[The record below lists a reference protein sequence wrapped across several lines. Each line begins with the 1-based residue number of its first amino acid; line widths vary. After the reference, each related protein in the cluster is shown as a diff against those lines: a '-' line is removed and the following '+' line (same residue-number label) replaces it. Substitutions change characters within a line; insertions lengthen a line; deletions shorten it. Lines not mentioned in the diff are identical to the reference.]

1 MSSLPGDSLLR
12 STQPGGRARGAWQR
26 RLPAVTV
33 AVSAAMGIGVDRWL
47 SWPVPFWLLL
57 GGVAWFAWVLWHVF
71 AGRVAAV
78 VRQHPVTAWL
88 DVGCVLMAVACL
100 FGGWHHLWW
109 STVGPTEVARYARDQ
124 LQPVKLRARIA
135 ERPVG
140 IPGHDYL
147 IPTDREPPLRH
158 VCVVDCLSL
167 ESARGSIPVTGLA
180 RLDVTGDLVALGVGD
195 VVEIVGEFGRPRAPS
210 NPGGFDHRAFLRSL
224 GVHTSIKCSE
234 GEDVRLIEPGRAFWR
249 RWHGSLRTS
258 AEKLLSRHLSKETA
272 PVGIAML
279 LGTRTAIPEE
289 LRNAF
294 TESGTMHILAISGA
308 NVGILAGLLWGMA
321 RVLRLQRRGT
331 ALFILAGVGAY
342 SFLADAQPPV
352 LRAVLMVVAVVSGQA
367 WHRCGPL
374 ANGLSLAVIGLLI
387 WNPTHLFDTGAQLS
401 FLAVAALL
409 WAPTLRMEWT
419 TPAQRP
425 DPLEELERSVSL
437 SARVRGWC
445 VKQLQYSA
453 LLLAA
458 VWIFTLPLTVAR
470 FHLVSPIGFL
480 ANLLLGPLS
489 VAVLWAGYLLL
500 TLGLAFP
507 LAGKIF
513 GPLFDWGLWLMI
525 RLVET
530 AAGVAGGHL
539 YLPGPGDG
547 WVAVFYLLLI
557 PVLFGVPGGWARR
570 LGWRAILVWCVVGLG
585 HSLWPRHEEELRCT
599 FLSVGH
605 GLGVLVEFPG
615 GSSLVYDL
623 GQMHNGQAARLTLQ
637 NALWERGRAQVDALV
652 ISHADGDHFNGI
664 PGLARRIGIGQAIV
678 HSSFLDVP
686 EMRATVDD
694 LARDQV
700 PLRIAWQGDH
710 LELDKQ
716 ARVQVLH
723 PPRGTRYSSD
733 NASSLV
739 LLIEY
744 CGRRILLTGDIE
756 ERGLQALL
764 RQAPVDCEVLLAPHH
779 GSRLANPQALA
790 NWARPRVVVVSGG
803 HRDGRGGLH
812 RVYGDECH
820 VLSTHDH
827 GAITCVITRDGRL
840 RVEGF
845 RTGPLTQFDP

>member
-1 MSSLPGDSLLR
+1 MVTVPGESLLLSAR
-12 STQPGGRARGAWQR
+12 RLNRQRGAWQR

-33 AVSAAMGIGVDRWL
+33 AVAAALGIGMDRWL
-47 SWPVPFWLLL
+47 NWPVPFWLLL
-57 GGVAWFAWVLWHVF
+57 GGVAWFAWVLWHSC
-71 AGRVAAV
+71 AGRVSTV
-78 VRQHPVTAWL
+78 VRQHPLTAWL
-88 DVGCVLMAVACL
+88 DVGCVLGAVACL

-109 STVGPTEVARYARDQ
+109 STVGPNEVARYARDQ
-124 LQPVKLRARIA
+124 LRPVKMRARIA
-135 ERPVG
+135 ERPVA

-147 IPTDREPPLRH
+147 ILTDRVPPQRH

-167 ESARGSIPVTGLA
+167 ESAGGSVPVTGRA
-180 RLDVTGDLVALGVGD
+180 RLDVTGDLAAMGVGD
-195 VVEIVGEFGRPRAPS
+195 VVEIVGEFGRPRAPA
-210 NPGGFDHRAFLRSL
+210 NPGGFDYRAFLRSL
-224 GVHTSIKCSE
+224 GVHTTIKCGE
-234 GEDVRLIEPGRAFWR
+234 GEDVRVIEPGHAFWR

-321 RVLRLQRRGT
+321 RVVRLQRRGT
-331 ALFILAGVGAY
+331 ALFVLAGVGAY

-374 ANGLSLAVIGLLI
+374 SNGLSLAVIGLLI

-409 WAPTLRMEWT
+409 WAPTLRAEWS
-419 TPAQRP
+419 PPDARP

-437 SARVRGWC
+437 KARVSGWC
-445 VKQLQYSA
+445 VDQFRYSA

-458 VWIFTLPLTVAR
+458 VWIFTLPLTMAR

-500 TLGLAFP
+500 TLGLVFP
-507 LAGKIF
+507 TVGPIF
-513 GPLFDWGLWLMI
+513 GLMFDWGLWLMI
-525 RLVET
+525 KLIEL
-530 AAGVAGGHL
+530 AAGVTGGHL
-539 YLPGPGDG
+539 YLSGPGDG

-557 PVLFGVPGGWARR
+557 PVLFGVPGGWWRR

-585 HSLWPRHEEELRCT
+585 HSLWPRDKGELRCT

-615 GSSLVYDL
+615 GRSLVYDL
-623 GQMHNGQAARLTLQ
+623 GQMNNPQGARLTLQ

-664 PGLARRIGIGQAIV
+664 PGLARRIGIGQVIV
-678 HSSFLDVP
+678 HSSFVDVP
-686 EMRATVDD
+686 EMRSTIDD

-710 LELDKQ
+710 LELDGQ
-716 ARVQVLH
+716 VRVEVLH
-723 PPRGTRYSSD
+723 PARGTRYSSD

-744 CGRRILLTGDIE
+744 QGRRILLTGDIE
-756 ERGLQALL
+756 ERGLQSLL

-779 GSRLANPQALA
+779 GSRLANPIPLA
-790 NWARPRVVVVSGG
+790 NWARPHVVVVSGG
-803 HRDGRGGLH
+803 HRDGRGGLN
-812 RVYGDECH
+812 RVYGEECH
-820 VLSTHDH
+820 VISTHDH
-827 GAITCVITRDGRL
+827 GAITCVIGRDGGL

-845 RTGPLTQFDP
+845 RTGPLAQFEP